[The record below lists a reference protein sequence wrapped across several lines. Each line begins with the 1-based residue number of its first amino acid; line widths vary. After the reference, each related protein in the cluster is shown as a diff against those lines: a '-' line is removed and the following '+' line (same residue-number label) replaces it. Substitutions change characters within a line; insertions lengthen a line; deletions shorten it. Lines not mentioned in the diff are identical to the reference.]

1 MRLRLLRELNMARF
15 SSDITKLVN
24 AGPNKPHISSRG
36 FSLLTRSRVG
46 MKLDDFESRCCRGCA
61 KVMDA
66 FGDHALCCPNLG
78 VYAHHNA
85 LRNEFGALCIDLDLP
100 VLPDQG
106 PNTDTTRPADLLITG
121 LSNRP
126 IAVDFSITHALQP
139 SLRLADVPPGKA
151 ALKIEKTVRDRT
163 PGCRQMG
170 WDFVPFVV
178 EAIEAIRTSTGCNSY
193 YHLQE

>member
-36 FSLLTRSRVG
+36 FSLLTRSRIG

-66 FGDHALCCPNLG
+66 FDDHALCCPNLG
-78 VYAHHNA
+78 VYARRNA

-193 YHLQE
+193 YHL

>member
-1 MRLRLLRELNMARF
+1 MTSNLAAARDARKLWTRLTITRF
-15 SSDITKLVN
+15 AAPIL
-24 AGPNKPHISSRG
+24 
-36 FSLLTRSRVG
+36 
-46 MKLDDFESRCCRGCA
+46 
-61 KVMDA
+61 A
-66 FGDHALCCPNLG
+66 FMPTTTPYATNL
-78 VYAHHNA
+78 APSA
-85 LRNEFGALCIDLDLP
+85 SIWILP

-151 ALKIEKTVRDRT
+151 ALKIEKTKVRDRT

-193 YHLQE
+193 YHL